1 MDWRGSS
8 VYCLLHL
15 RLCWKYVT
23 SCTDD
28 DLSQD
33 VGVFGALQNEI
44 YGSLK
49 VSTFDESALL
59 RDFLMLI

>member
-1 MDWRGSS
+1 M
-8 VYCLLHL
+8 
-15 RLCWKYVT
+15 T